1 MTRTYVDAGV
11 LIAAARGQADLAARA
26 MEVLDDPQREFAGS
40 VFLQLE
46 LLPKPIY
53 YGNTLEAEF
62 YEEFFAAVTHWS
74 KDHERIAGDALQ
86 EACAAGLAALDAL
99 HVAAAIAAGATE
111 FVTTERRGKP
121 IHRVK
126 SIQVVTIHPNP
137 GA

>member
-26 MEVLDDPQREFAGS
+26 MEVLDDPQREFVGS

-62 YEEFFAAVTHWS
+62 YEEFFAGVTHWS
-74 KDHERIAGDALQ
+74 NVTVHVRRNRGHPPRT
-86 EACAAGLAALDAL
+86 AA
-99 HVAAAIAAGATE
+99 V
-111 FVTTERRGKP
+111 
-121 IHRVK
+121 
-126 SIQVVTIHPNP
+126 
-137 GA
+137 